1 METFGALAGIALI
14 ILAVAILFNGGITIT
29 INNKKQ

>member
-29 INNKKQ
+29 IKKK

>member
-1 METFGALAGIALI
+1 MEIFGALAGIALI

-29 INNKKQ
+29 IKKK